1 MKNTTA
7 PRHPIIYVYAII
19 ASLIGVFSFMAEAL
33 VVPFPQSFLSL
44 AWVVILIALW
54 GWVLKVK
61 IGKQIYWKVAAF
73 TVVGIEVIRGFVDT
87 VKSFTHPDKMNSEV
101 FADIPS
107 ILIIAIIPMALFFA
121 FTMLSLYVIL
131 FLYAL
136 TGWEPIKMKKSTGKE

>member
-1 MKNTTA
+1 
-7 PRHPIIYVYAII
+7 
-19 ASLIGVFSFMAEAL
+19 MAEAL